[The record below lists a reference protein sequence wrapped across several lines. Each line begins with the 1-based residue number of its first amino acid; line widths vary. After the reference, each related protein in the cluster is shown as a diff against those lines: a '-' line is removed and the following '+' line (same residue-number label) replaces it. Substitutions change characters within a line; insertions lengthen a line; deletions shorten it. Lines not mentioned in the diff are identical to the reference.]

1 MRPWPAQVPGTT
13 VLAAAPLIGLAE
25 LYRQLVVKHEPGD
38 TSRGAEIHLA
48 ESEILHLGQHL
59 MQDLA
64 SILKED

>member
-1 MRPWPAQVPGTT
+1 MPLPGTT

-25 LYRQLVVKHEPGD
+25 LHHQLVGKHDPG
-38 TSRGAEIHLA
+38 GASLGSKIHLA

-64 SILKED
+64 GILKEE